1 MIIFCLIDVII
12 QRNTKGHN
20 GDFNRG
26 WNDYKTGFGNVQSKT
41 FWIGLD
47 TIHDL
52 TKTGAY
58 SLEVILKK
66 NGNTKTVEWSSFMV
80 DSESNKYRLSVSG
93 FNAGTSGLG
102 DALNYHNGMYFTTT
116 DRDNDQYGTNCA
128 SKYGGTGWWYKDCW
142 NCNLN
147 YDNSS
152 GIKYIGTFFGESTMI
167 VKR

>member
-1 MIIFCLIDVII
+1 MIFFWFLDVII
-12 QRNTKGHN
+12 QRNTKGY
-20 GDFNRG
+20 GTDFNRG

-58 SLEVILKK
+58 SLEVNLKK

-93 FNAGTSGLG
+93 FNAGTSGLR
-102 DALNYHNGMYFTTT
+102 DELDYHNGMYFSTR
-116 DRDNDQYGTNCA
+116 DRDNDQSGNNCA
-128 SKYGGTGWWYKDCW
+128 STYDGTGWWYKNCW
-142 NCNLN
+142 NCHLN
-147 YDNSS
+147 YDYYSS
-152 GIKYIGTFFGESTMI
+152 GIHYQGYYEESTMI
-167 VKR
+167 LKR